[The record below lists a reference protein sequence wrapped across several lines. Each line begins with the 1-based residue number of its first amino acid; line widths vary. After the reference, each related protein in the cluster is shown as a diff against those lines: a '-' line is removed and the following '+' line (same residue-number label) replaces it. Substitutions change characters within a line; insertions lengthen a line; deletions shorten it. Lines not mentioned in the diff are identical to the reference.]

1 MNENSSLQ
9 MSSQQMSSRF
19 LYLALAFVFF
29 LAEMSFG
36 QSREGLQSERTN
48 LAIDDQGEDQS
59 QLTYRELKTF
69 GAKRSKYRE
78 FKPQVFGTEMPKPKL
93 AEFRAEIKPILDKAC
108 VQCHGADVEEGN
120 IRIDQLDPNLVLG
133 DDVDWWLEV
142 VAVLTN
148 GEMPPADEVKLADS
162 ERAKVIDWISSEI
175 QVASAIRRDQESHSS
190 FRRMTRYEFRYAMQD
205 LLGSP
210 VDFGKDLPPEAVS
223 EEGFKNSS
231 EMLQMSVVQ
240 FGGYRDAIQSALRN
254 AMVEGERPLPLYWG
268 ISMTDASALSRA
280 KFEDQVKKIK
290 GKYKDD
296 PDKLSL
302 ELEKH
307 AKRSRTKHPQT
318 YFKDV
323 ESGVTTRAAWSYGG
337 ARYAL
342 KPTETR
348 SSVPVAANH
357 VAILPARQKLILE
370 LGNQIPDFGS
380 LRVRVRASRSDSD
393 DNDNSIERIPSLQLE
408 FGWQA
413 SNDSQ
418 ASVRISQQDL
428 AIDASVGKPEIYE
441 WVIPLSEIYPRN
453 SVRKTS
459 RMGETPSPSEYIKL
473 INSSV
478 SKRDIQIDYVEVT
491 APFYEQ
497 WPPESHIRILGK
509 HESKINETQAAQ
521 KILERFMF
529 RAWRRDVSPD
539 EVAQKVRLFAEI
551 RPKCDDFKEAIAEV
565 LANVLSSPKFL
576 YLVQA
581 RSDSESEKLDQFELA
596 TRLSMFLWC
605 SIPDQ
610 RLLDLASENRLDS
623 RNVLAGEVTRMLADQ
638 RAQRFSRQF
647 TRQWLGMQLLDF
659 LNVDKKVY
667 RQFDSDLKEAMQ
679 KEPIEF
685 FHELLQ
691 KNESVLEF
699 LHADFAM
706 VNERLSKHYGM
717 PDVYGNHFRRVEVAP
732 DQRRGGVLT
741 QAGLLAMNSDGKDSH
756 PLKRGIWLLEKLLN
770 DPPPPPPPAVPE
782 IDLADPAIAKLS
794 LKEQIENHRNHA
806 ACMSCHAKIDPW
818 GIAFENFDAV
828 GAWRN
833 TVNGKRVDASSK
845 LFNQQKLDGM
855 DGLKRFLL
863 ANRQDQFVRAMV
875 HKLTTYGL
883 GRPLAFGDRSKI
895 DEMTAKL
902 RNEGD
907 GLATMVTIIVT
918 SDLFRSR

>member
-9 MSSQQMSSRF
+9 KSLLF
-19 LYLALAFVFF
+19 PYLVLGLVFS
-29 LAEMSFG
+29 LGGSCFG
-36 QSREGLQSERTN
+36 QSQEERQSER
-48 LAIDDQGEDQS
+48 AIYKVSDELKVES
-59 QLTYRELKTF
+59 QLTYRELKSL

-93 AEFRAEIKPILDKAC
+93 VEFRAEIKPILEKAC
-108 VQCHGADVEEGN
+108 VQCHGAEVEEGN

-148 GEMPPADEVKLADS
+148 GEMPPADEVKLDDS
-162 ERAKVIDWISSEI
+162 ERAKVIDWISSEV

-190 FRRMTRYEFRYAMQD
+190 FRRMTRYEFSYAMQD

-210 VDFGKDLPPEAVS
+210 IDFGKDLPPEAVS
-223 EEGFKNSS
+223 EEGFQNSS

-240 FGGYRDAIQSALRN
+240 FGGYRDAIQEALRN
-254 AMVEGERPLPLYWG
+254 ATVQGERPTPMYWG
-268 ISMTDASALSRA
+268 ISMSDASALLRA
-280 KFEDQVKKIK
+280 KFDDEVKKIK

-296 PDKLSL
+296 LDMLAL
-302 ELEKH
+302 ELERH
-307 AKRSRTKHPQT
+307 AKRSRTKHAQA
-318 YFKDV
+318 YFEDV
-323 ESGVTTRAAWSYGG
+323 DSGVTTRSAWSYGG

-348 SSVPVAANH
+348 PSVPVSANH

-370 LGNQIPDFGS
+370 LGNQIPDSGS
-380 LRVRVRASRSDSD
+380 LRVRVRASRSVSDGTEDS
-393 DNDNSIERIPSLQLE
+393 SPRIPSLQLE

-418 ASVRISQQDL
+418 ASVRISQQDH
-428 AIDASVGKPEIYE
+428 AIDASLDKPEFYE

-459 RMGETPSPSEYIKL
+459 PMGKTPSPSEYIKL

-478 SKRDIQIDYVEVT
+478 SKCDIQIDYVEVT

-497 WPPESHIRILGK
+497 WPPESHTRILGK
-509 HESKINETQAAQ
+509 HEGKVNETLAAQ
-521 KILERFMF
+521 KILERFML
-529 RAWRRDVSPD
+529 RAWRRDVSTD
-539 EVAQKVRLFAEI
+539 EVDQKLRLFTQI
-551 RPKCDDFKEAIAEV
+551 RPKCDDFREAITEV
-565 LANVLSSPKFL
+565 LVSVLSSPKFL

-581 RSDSESEKLDQFELA
+581 GSESESQKLSQFELA

-605 SIPDQ
+605 STPDQ
-610 RLLDLASENRLDS
+610 RLLDLASENGLDNP
-623 RNVLAGEVTRMLADQ
+623 NVLAGEVTRMLADQ

-659 LNVDKKVY
+659 LKVDKKVY
-667 RQFDSDLKEAMQ
+667 RQFDSDLKRAMQ
-679 KEPIEF
+679 NEPIEF
-685 FHELLQ
+685 FHEILQ
-691 KNESVLEF
+691 NNESVLEF

-706 VNERLSKHYGM
+706 VNERLAKHYGVRE
-717 PDVYGNHFRRVEVAP
+717 VYGNQFRRVEFDP
-732 DQRRGGVLT
+732 IQRRGGVLT

-756 PLKRGIWLLEKLLN
+756 PLKRGIWLLERLLN

-794 LKEQIENHRNHA
+794 LKEQIENHRNDA

-828 GAWRN
+828 GAWRS

-863 ANRQDQFVRAMV
+863 SNRQDQFVRALV

-883 GRPLAFGDRSKI
+883 GRPLVFGDRSKI

-902 RNEGD
+902 RNSGD